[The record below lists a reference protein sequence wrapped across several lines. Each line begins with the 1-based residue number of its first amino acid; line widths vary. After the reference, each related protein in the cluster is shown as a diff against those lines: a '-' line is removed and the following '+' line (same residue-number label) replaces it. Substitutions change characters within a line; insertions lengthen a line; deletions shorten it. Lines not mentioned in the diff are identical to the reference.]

1 MDSSL
6 WPMKP
11 GAMRRSFRSGD
22 PNMERSSA
30 ELETLAVFVHGLTA
44 FGHLLGVVYNYRR
57 AGRVDRDVTIHG
69 AALIYDIYSAAKHA
83 KRLRATKGEMKW

>member
-1 MDSSL
+1 
-6 WPMKP
+6 
-11 GAMRRSFRSGD
+11 MRRSFRSGD

-44 FGHLLGVVYNYRR
+44 FGHLLGVVYNWRTDRR
-57 AGRVDRDVTIHG
+57 IDRHVVIHS

-83 KRLRATKGEMKW
+83 KRLTAAKGDMKW